1 MSTCLLNAGTVS
13 PPGPGLSPPKAGA
26 PLLQKEQG
34 KAMNVDTK
42 ADPRHATGTAV
53 QFGNEALMERLQAF
67 GLIESNGEGGWQMT
81 ECCRAGLAGLE
92 ADTPASPKTGP
103 VVIRPWQARRPK
115 PRVGSHRPA

>member
-1 MSTCLLNAGTVS
+1 MQAPC
-13 PPGPGLSPPKAGA
+13 PPRAPAFPPQGRG

-42 ADPRHATGTAV
+42 PDPPHATGTAV
-53 QFGNEALMERLQAF
+53 LFGNEALMERLQAF

-92 ADTPASPKTGP
+92 ADTPASPKIGP

-115 PRVGSHRPA
+115 RRVGSHRPA